1 MRIFNIMMSRDL
13 GGIQQSFLD
22 YSTALKNEGDY
33 DISDS
38 EKEFREDL
46 KTLCQDFIR
55 TFNKMVK
62 NEKI

>member
-1 MRIFNIMMSRDL
+1 MSNMSYVRYENTYKAL
-13 GGIQQSFLD
+13 EECLN
-22 YSTALKNEGDY
+22 ALKNEGDY